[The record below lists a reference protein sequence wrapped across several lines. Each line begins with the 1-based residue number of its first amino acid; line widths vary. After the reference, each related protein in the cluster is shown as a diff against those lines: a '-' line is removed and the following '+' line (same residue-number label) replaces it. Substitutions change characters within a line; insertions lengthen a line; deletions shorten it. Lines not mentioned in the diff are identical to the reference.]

1 MKFRSITLV
10 LLLGLSITSPTF
22 AVESTNSTTS
32 QNEGPFKTPWFT
44 GNKAHQ
50 YLGLSSLALGALA
63 ALAPKP
69 EKDDYESSLHHQLA
83 LGATYLGGAALGTGL
98 VFHYKDLSIKKMFHN
113 PDNLHALLAVI
124 GTAGFLLAVSA
135 APEESHATPGF
146 IGIVGMASAIKIT
159 W

>member
-1 MKFRSITLV
+1 MKFKKITLV
-10 LLLGLSITSPTF
+10 FLLGLCIINPTF
-22 AVESTNSTTS
+22 AAEMSSSTTLQS
-32 QNEGPFKTPWFT
+32 EEPFKTPWFT

-63 ALAPKP
+63 AIVPKP
-69 EKDDYESSLHHQLA
+69 DEDDYESSLHHQLA
-83 LGATYLGGAALGTGL
+83 LGATYLGGAAVGTGL
-98 VFHYKDLSIKKMFHN
+98 VFHYKDLSMKKMFRN

-124 GTAGFLLAVSA
+124 GTAGFLLAVNA
-135 APEESHATPGF
+135 APDESHATPGI